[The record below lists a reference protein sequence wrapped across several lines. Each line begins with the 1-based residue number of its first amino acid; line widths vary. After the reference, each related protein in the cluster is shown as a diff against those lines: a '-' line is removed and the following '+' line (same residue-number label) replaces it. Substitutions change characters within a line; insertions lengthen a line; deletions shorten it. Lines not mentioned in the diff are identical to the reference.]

1 MRQTVNDYSNK
12 HFKRIRLLIFIVLS
26 ISYMY
31 APFSRMA
38 PGIMGPELMDVFG
51 LTSVQFGLLG
61 LCFMWPYAFGQMPAG
76 IFVDRYGSSKALGTL
91 LLLTALGNILFG
103 LAENFYI
110 LLISRML
117 IGLSVAGYFLVGTKI
132 ISAWYSRKE
141 FTSIYGLFMGLGAL
155 GGVISTMPLQIMMNN
170 FGWRIAM
177 FVLGGVSIVL
187 AFIVFFKVKDEPPQK
202 IIYNK
207 NTVKVEK
214 NEEELS
220 LKQQLLK
227 VIKLPVI
234 FNCAF
239 VCLSISGSGHS
250 LQSLWNGV
258 YLADVF
264 GFDKNLISVI
274 LLCAA
279 VGLVLGAAS
288 TSILLKFLSKV
299 KLIVFGEGIFLLA
312 WYYMANNAADLSAIK
327 LMFINFIFGFMQMLV
342 ITLCYTLVKEIA
354 PQNLLASAM
363 GLVNTFI
370 WVLGVGCCQ
379 QIWGIIIENISE
391 GIKPYSVHAF
401 ETAMWFQMA
410 VLAFGFANAFYIAK
424 RLSNKQTTP
433 SA

>member
-1 MRQTVNDYSNK
+1 MRQTVNGYK
-12 HFKRIRLLIFIVLS
+12 HFKRIRLIIFIVLS

-38 PGIMGPELMDVFG
+38 PGIMGPELMEGFG

-61 LCFMWPYAFGQMPAG
+61 LCFMWPYAFGQMPTG
-76 IFVDRYGSSKALGTL
+76 IFVDRYGSSKALGAL

-103 LAENFYI
+103 LAENFYV

-132 ISAWYSRKE
+132 ISAWYSKTE

-155 GGVISTMPLQIMMNN
+155 GGVISTMPLQLMMNN
-170 FGWRIAM
+170 FGWRAAM
-177 FVLGGVSIVL
+177 LALGGISILL
-187 AFIVFFKVKDEPPQK
+187 AVIVVCKVKDKPPFEFTGRESK
-202 IIYNK
+202 VSAKCTAK
-207 NTVKVEK
+207 N
-214 NEEELS
+214 NLP
-220 LKQQLLK
+220 LKEQIAK

-264 GFDKNLISVI
+264 GFDKNLISLI

-279 VGLVLGAAS
+279 VGLVLGAAC
-288 TSILLKFLSKV
+288 TSVLLKFLTKV
-299 KLIVFGEGIFLLA
+299 TLIATGESIFLLT
-312 WYYMANNAADLSAIK
+312 WFYMAYNAAALNASE
-327 LMFINFIFGFMQMLV
+327 LMLINFIFGFMQMLV
-342 ITLCYTLVKEIA
+342 ITVCYTLVKEIA

-379 QIWGIIIENISE
+379 QIWGIIIESISG
-391 GIKPYSVHAF
+391 GIKPYNVNAF
-401 ETAMWFQMA
+401 EAAMWFQLA
-410 VLAFGFANAFYIAK
+410 VLTFGFANALYIK
-424 RLSNKQTTP
+424 THLKTKN
-433 SA
+433 